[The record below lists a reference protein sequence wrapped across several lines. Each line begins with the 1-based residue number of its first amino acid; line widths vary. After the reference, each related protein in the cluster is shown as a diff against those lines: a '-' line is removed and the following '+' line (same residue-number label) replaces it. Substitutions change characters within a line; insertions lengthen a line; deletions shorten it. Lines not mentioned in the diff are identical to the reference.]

1 MTTAEKTKVSTI
13 SAIEN
18 HRGEDLDAA
27 SVYETLINQAL
38 TEKGTIN
45 KAIPQLQFFKQFTCL
60 LPNETQRFRCN
71 TDWNI

>member
-1 MTTAEKTKVSTI
+1 MTTAEDTRVATI

-27 SVYETLINQAL
+27 SVSETLINQAL

-45 KAIPQLQFFKQFTCL
+45 KAFSLFHTNSF
-60 LPNETQRFRCN
+60 
-71 TDWNI
+71 